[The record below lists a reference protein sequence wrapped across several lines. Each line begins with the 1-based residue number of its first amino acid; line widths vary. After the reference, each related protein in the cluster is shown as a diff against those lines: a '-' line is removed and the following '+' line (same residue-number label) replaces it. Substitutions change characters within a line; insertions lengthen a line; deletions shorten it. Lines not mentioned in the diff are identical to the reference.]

1 MADENTP
8 ENTTPVPATPAP
20 SEGLFIPRA
29 TFGQDE
35 FNEVVDVLRTT
46 GDPVPGFAQML
57 TNTLSRDARI
67 QDRGPNYLNYDAL
80 RTGDAGVLRDLGM
93 PQGRGL
99 TDAQIISLFARDAE
113 GRPIQ
118 EGGGF
123 WEGFAR
129 EAAPAAG
136 AATGF
141 YGGMQ
146 AGNLAVSGVPPV
158 TPWTAAVRVGV
169 PIITGI
175 GGAIFGDFATRTA
188 QEALVGP
195 EPTFVPGT
203 AAAFESGKSTMG
215 ALAFLPMPFLIS
227 GKVNLGARAVLDNLA
242 ADARAPLS
250 TRLVRGVEASM
261 ERTGALARGT
271 PIRTGLTELGAVAGT
286 GALAYGS
293 ERFAPDSPWTRFGA
307 ELIGG
312 VGGGLAVETAVRRVP
327 QALGLAYD
335 GVLGLIRRFKSDNAA
350 NATGALSDSQM
361 ADAADYLLTQ
371 LEANGE
377 DPQAIIDLLNSDEF
391 SRFLVDAEGNPIE
404 LSAAELTGSPTL
416 LRLQMESGPQGGT
429 GAGSN
434 QQKAVD
440 ALRRGIL
447 FMYANGDR
455 EALGQLAEVQ
465 TSLWDAELS
474 GRLQQATSRL
484 QENMRAVGAD
494 ANNLEEANRLIDVL
508 NAQRMT
514 MRSQERSLWRQ
525 IPQNIE
531 ISEFRDA
538 SGNVTDTPNF
548 IRTWEELLP
557 SEDMPEARAP
567 YMRIAALRDLD
578 DFVNRKGGELGLPGY
593 GAADG
598 DGAGPVLPEQRRFDA
613 AFLKID
619 GTTYGER
626 FNTLMES
633 LRADQFDASPEEVV
647 RRLRSEASQNRG
659 RFSTPRT
666 RDYANAL
673 DRQAELLIAQ
683 QQQPAMDGTPAPAGG
698 LSVTELLAMRNT
710 ALNAGRELAASGQ
723 SSKAM
728 VAYEFAEAILA
739 DLDSFPAGTNQA
751 YDNARAYSR
760 AYNDVW
766 TRAYGG
772 DVLGRR
778 KTGAPA
784 ISPETL
790 SMSVF
795 NGDASYLRAS
805 ELDRISQAQFGQSLT
820 TLLGESDRP
829 AGRALLESANAAGV
843 IDPNTN
849 MINRRVFDDWFD
861 ANQAE
866 IDAIPGLR
874 ENLTQMITA
883 NADIRGPVEMLV
895 RSARAAALD
904 PESNT
909 LNVDA
914 LRRWAA
920 RPNNA
925 RLLDSL
931 PALKADLENIQTAR
945 QLLTN
950 TARETSEQATE
961 RRRGLLSL
969 YELLPD
975 KTMNPAT
982 QVSRAI
988 SLTNA
993 RPFRELNDLW
1003 SYVDNMGDE
1012 GFSVTTG
1019 PLAGQTFSKQELV
1032 NGFRRSIMDS
1042 VFNRAGENGPIFDIE
1057 AAYRTMFEPHPNSP
1071 NDVILADWMVERGI
1085 MSEGDVTR
1093 TRRLLGRMAQI
1104 QAFSARAKPGEIEEF
1119 AQQVGPLFML
1129 ATRISGS
1136 ELGALG
1142 QRVMGG
1148 SQQSLIARQAGSQFA
1163 QRVVNQYL
1171 SELPA
1176 SLRMDVMTTIIE
1188 DPQLLAT
1195 VLRRGANEAE
1205 QQRIGQALIQG
1216 LIDNGIMSSIRRTAP
1231 AVQNLNEQEALEI
1244 QNYLQGVEQEQQP
1257 APAPAPAPAP
1267 VPAPAPTPVVPAPD
1281 QQGALV
1287 PPAQLP
1293 TQGGGAAPN
1302 PVQQASA
1309 APPRPPIQ
1317 SSGPVDRT
1325 RFAALFP
1332 EDREL
1337 LGIGSL
1343 MGG

>member
-1 MADENTP
+1 MAEENTP
-8 ENTTPVPATPAP
+8 GTTATTPA
-20 SEGLFIPRA
+20 EGLFIPRA

-35 FNEVVDVLRTT
+35 FNEVVDVLRTQ

-67 QDRGPNYLNYDAL
+67 QDRGPNYLSYDAL

-93 PQGRGL
+93 QQGRGL

-136 AATGF
+136 AAGGF

-158 TPWTAAVRVGV
+158 SPPTAAVRIAV
-169 PIITGI
+169 PLLSGI
-175 GGAIFGDFATRTA
+175 GGAIFGDWATRTA
-188 QEALVGP
+188 QESLIGP

-203 AAAFESGKSTMG
+203 AAAFEAGKSTMG
-215 ALAFLPMPFLIS
+215 AAAFLPMPFLIGS
-227 GKVNLGARAVLDNLA
+227 KVNLGARAVLDNLA
-242 ADARAPLS
+242 ADAAAPLS
-250 TRLVRGVEASM
+250 TRLVRGVESTL
-261 ERTGALARGT
+261 ERTGAAARGA
-271 PIRTGLTELGAVAGT
+271 PIRAGLVELGAVAGT
-286 GALAYGS
+286 GAAAYGA
-293 ERFAPDSPWTRFGA
+293 EEVAPGDAWARFGA
-307 ELIGG
+307 EMVGG
-312 VGGGLAVETAVRRVP
+312 IGGGLAGDTVVKRVP
-327 QALGLAYD
+327 QALSLAYD
-335 GVLGLIRRFKSDNAA
+335 GVVGLLRRFKSDNAA
-350 NATGALSDSQM
+350 NATGALSDAQM

-377 DPQAIIDLLNSDEF
+377 DPQALVELLNSEEF
-391 SRFLVDAEGNPIE
+391 SRFLVDQDGQPIQ

-416 LRLQMESGPQGGT
+416 LRLQMERGAQGGT
-429 GAGSN
+429 GTGSN

-455 EALGQLAEVQ
+455 QALGQLADVQ
-465 TSLWDAELS
+465 TSLWDAELT
-474 GRLQQATSRL
+474 GRVQQATQRL

-494 ANNLEEANRLIDVL
+494 VDNLDSARRLIEVL
-508 NAQRMT
+508 KNQQRE
-514 MRSQERSLWRQ
+514 MRAQERTLWRR

-531 ISEFRDA
+531 ITEFRDA
-538 SGNVTDTPNF
+538 SGNVKDTPNF
-548 IRTWEELLP
+548 IETWENLMPDENI
-557 SEDMPEARAP
+557 PEAQNP
-567 YMRIAALRDLD
+567 VLRIAELRDLN
-578 DFVNRKGGELGLPGY
+578 DFVQRKGSELGLPGY
-593 GAADG
+593 VSDG
-598 DGAGPVLPEQRRFDA
+598 DSAGPALPEQRRLDA
-613 AFLKID
+613 AFLKIE

-626 FNTLMES
+626 FNTLMDS
-633 LRADQFDASPEEVV
+633 FRGDQFDNSTEEIV
-647 RRLRSEASQNRG
+647 RRLRQEAGSQRG

-683 QQQPAMDGTPAPAGG
+683 QQQPVMDGTPAPAGA
-698 LSVTELLAMRNT
+698 LNVTELLAMRNT
-710 ALNAGRELAASGQ
+710 ALNAGRQLASQGN
-723 SSKAM
+723 SDKAM
-728 VAYEFAEAILA
+728 MAYEFAEALLS
-739 DLDSFPAGTNQA
+739 DLDSFPPGTNQA

-760 AYNDVW
+760 AYNDVF

-772 DVLGRR
+772 EVLGRSR
-778 KTGAPA
+778 TGEPRIAPEALA
-784 ISPETL
+784 IN
-790 SMSVF
+790 VF

-820 TLLGESDRP
+820 TLLSEGDRP
-829 AGRALLESANAAGV
+829 AGQALLQSANQAGV
-843 IDPNTN
+843 IDPDTN

-874 ENLTQMITA
+874 ENITQMITA

-895 RSARAAALD
+895 RSARDAAID

-914 LRRWAA
+914 LRRWAS

-925 RLLDSL
+925 RLLDAM
-931 PALKADLENIQTAR
+931 PALKGDLENIQTAR

-950 TARETSEQATE
+950 TARETSEQAAE
-961 RRRGLLSL
+961 RRRGVLSL

-988 SLTNA
+988 SLTNP

-1012 GFSVTTG
+1012 GFSVTGG
-1019 PLAGQTFSKQELV
+1019 PLAGQTFNKQELV

-1057 AAYRTMFEPHPNSP
+1057 NAYRTMFEPHPNSP
-1071 NDVILADWMVERGI
+1071 NDVILADWMQERGI
-1085 MSEGDVTR
+1085 MSEGDISR

-1104 QAFSARAKPGEIEEF
+1104 QAFSSRAKPGEIEEF

-1142 QRVMGG
+1142 QRAMSG
-1148 SQQSLIARQAGSQFA
+1148 STQSLIARQAGSQFA

-1176 SLRMDVMTTIIE
+1176 SLRMDVITTIVE

-1195 VLRRGANEAE
+1195 VLRRGSSPAE
-1205 QQRIGQALIQG
+1205 QQRIGQALVQG

-1231 AVQNLNEQEALEI
+1231 AVQNLNEQDALEI
-1244 QNYLQGVEQEQQP
+1244 QNYLQSIEEEQQP
-1257 APAPAPAPAP
+1257 APAPAPVPTPAP
-1267 VPAPAPTPVVPAPD
+1267 QPNVPAPT
-1281 QQGALV
+1281 QQGSLV
-1287 PPAQLP
+1287 PPAISP
-1293 TQGGGAAPN
+1293 TQGGGAASS

-1309 APPRPPIQ
+1309 APQRPPIQ

>member
-1 MADENTP
+1 MAEENTP
-8 ENTTPVPATPAP
+8 GTTATTPA
-20 SEGLFIPRA
+20 EGLFIPRA

-35 FNEVVDVLRTT
+35 FNEVVDVLRTQ

-67 QDRGPNYLNYDAL
+67 QDRGPNYLSYDAL
-80 RTGDAGVLRDLGM
+80 RAGDAGVLRDLGM
-93 PQGRGL
+93 QQGRGL

-136 AATGF
+136 AAGGF

-146 AGNLAVSGVPPV
+146 AGNLSVSGVPPV

-169 PIITGI
+169 PILTGI
-175 GGAIFGDFATRTA
+175 GGAIFGDWATRTA
-188 QEALVGP
+188 QESLIGP

-203 AAAFESGKSTMG
+203 AAAFEAGKSTMG
-215 ALAFLPMPFLIS
+215 AAAFLPMPFLIS

-261 ERTGALARGT
+261 ERTGALARET
-271 PIRTGLTELGAVAGT
+271 PIRTGLTELGAVVGT
-286 GALAYGS
+286 GAFAYGV
-293 ERFAPDSPWTRFGA
+293 ENVAPGDAWARFGA
-307 ELIGG
+307 EMVGG
-312 VGGGLAVETAVRRVP
+312 IGGGLVGDTVVKRVP
-327 QALGLAYD
+327 QALSLAYD
-335 GVLGLIRRFKSDNAA
+335 GVLGLLRRFKSDNAA
-350 NATGALSDSQM
+350 NATGALSDAQM

-377 DPQAIIDLLNSDEF
+377 DPQALVELLNSEEF
-391 SRFLVDAEGNPIE
+391 SRFLVDQDAQPIQ

-416 LRLQMESGPQGGT
+416 LRLQMERGAQGGT
-429 GAGSN
+429 GTGSN

-455 EALGQLAEVQ
+455 QALGQLAEVQ
-465 TSLWDAELS
+465 TSLWDAEIT
-474 GRLQQATSRL
+474 GAIQAATNRL

-494 ANNLEEANRLIDVL
+494 VDNLDSAEALIRVL
-508 NAQRMT
+508 GEQQRA
-514 MRSQERSLWRQ
+514 MRGFERSLWRR

-531 ISEFRDA
+531 ITEFRDA
-538 SGNVTDTPNF
+538 AGNPTDTPNF
-548 IRTWEELLP
+548 ISAWQDLLP
-557 SEDMPEARAP
+557 DESMPEARNP
-567 YMRIAALRDLD
+567 ILRIAELRDMD
-578 DFVNRKGGELGLPGY
+578 DFVRRKGQELGLPGF
-593 GAADG
+593 GSDG
-598 DGAGPVLPEQRRFDA
+598 DGAAPVLPEQRRFDA

-619 GTTYGER
+619 GTTYSER
-626 FNTLMES
+626 FQALSEELASMSTE
-633 LRADQFDASPEEVV
+633 DAV
-647 RRLRSEASQNRG
+647 RRLRQEAGSQRG

-683 QQQPAMDGTPAPAGG
+683 TQQPAMDGTPAPQGA
-698 LSVTELLAMRNT
+698 LSASELFSMRNT
-710 ALNAGRELAASGQ
+710 ALNAGRELSAAGRSD
-723 SSKAM
+723 KARI
-728 VAYEFAEAILA
+728 AYEFADALLR
-739 DLDSFPAGTNQA
+739 DLDAFPEGADAA

-760 AYNDVW
+760 AYNDVF
-766 TRAYGG
+766 TRMYAG
-772 DVLGRR
+772 DVLGTRR
-778 KTGAPA
+778 TGAPSIPVGVLA
-784 ISPETL
+784 NRMFS
-790 SMSVF
+790 
-795 NGDASYLRAS
+795 GDAGYLRAQQ
-805 ELDRISQAQFGQSLT
+805 LDMIGQTQFGQSLS
-820 TLLGESDRP
+820 TLLEASDVP
-829 AGRALLESANAAGV
+829 AGQALMQSATDAGV
-843 IDPNTN
+843 INPETR
-849 MINRRVFDDWFD
+849 MIDRQAFNSWFD
-861 ANQAE
+861 ANQAD

-874 ENLTQMITA
+874 QNLTEMITA
-883 NADIRGPVEMLV
+883 NADIRGASEMLL

-904 PESNT
+904 PESRT

-914 LRRWAA
+914 LRRWMG
-920 RPNNA
+920 RPDNA
-925 RLLDSL
+925 RLLDSM
-931 PALKADLENIQTAR
+931 PALKSDLENIGTAR

-950 TARETSEQATE
+950 TATETSEIAAE
-961 RRRGLLSL
+961 RRRGILSL

-988 SLTNA
+988 SLTNE
-993 RPFRELNDLW
+993 RPFADLNDLW
-1003 SYVDNMGDE
+1003 AYVDGMGDE

-1019 PLAGQTFSKQELV
+1019 PMAGQTFSKQELV

-1071 NDVILADWMVERGI
+1071 NDVILADWMQERGI
-1085 MSEGDVTR
+1085 MSEGDISR

-1104 QAFSARAKPGEIEEF
+1104 QAFSSRAKPGEIEEF

-1142 QRVMGG
+1142 QRAMSG
-1148 SQQSLIARQAGSQFA
+1148 STQSLIARQAGSQFA

-1176 SLRMDVMTTIIE
+1176 SLRMDVITTIVE

-1195 VLRRGANEAE
+1195 VLRRGSSPEE
-1205 QQRIGQALIQG
+1205 QQRIGQALVQG

-1231 AVQNLNEQEALEI
+1231 AVQNLNEQDALEI
-1244 QNYLQGVEQEQQP
+1244 QNYLQSIEEEQQP
-1257 APAPAPAPAP
+1257 APAPAPVPTPA
-1267 VPAPAPTPVVPAPD
+1267 PVVPAPT
-1281 QQGALV
+1281 QQGSLV
-1287 PPAQLP
+1287 PPAISP
-1293 TQGGGAAPN
+1293 TQGGGAASS